1 MKTYRIILS
10 VAVASVL
17 WACSV
22 DEQMQPQTDAPAGPT
37 VSDEGTV
44 PGIMTVKVSDD
55 LADRLLEYADEQGEL
70 NADGVALL
78 NISGINVTG
87 ARTSFHIGGKFE
99 KRQRAAG
106 LHRWFRISYD
116 ESVPVSKAA
125 GNAAAAPGIEFAEP
139 VMKVSPM
146 AVEMDDPY
154 YVDGYQWHYDNTGQH
169 GFTAGVDI
177 RLQEAWD
184 TYRVFGDQSVIVG
197 VVDRGVQYN
206 HPDLADNMWVN
217 EVELTGASGVDD
229 DGNGFVDDIYGF
241 NFVYNNATI
250 HPQNH
255 GTHVA
260 GTIAAVNN
268 NGVGLC
274 GVAGGYYPDKKGVR
288 IMSLQLLEEG
298 ESLGGDTGRAF
309 QYAAENGACIVNNSW
324 GYAAEATSITAADK
338 AAIDYFVENAG
349 MDENGN
355 QVGPMKGGLVVFAA
369 GNFAS
374 ETGYPAQYEKALAV
388 AAVGPNG
395 KYAYYTNYGDWVDI
409 CAPGGDDAVD
419 PEYGGVFSTITN
431 GIWGS
436 DRGTSMAA
444 PHVAGVAALV
454 LSTKTPE
461 DGFTADNLFKL
472 LVNTADPS
480 IYEYNMNRSGMLGSG
495 MLDAVAAL
503 AAAKETPAASS
514 VTGFDAES
522 EGNTITLTVAEP
534 ENAAYFYVYYDDRE
548 FTADNLGNADRLEF
562 RIENLDYASDDRR
575 TMTIDG
581 LKFNTDYWCTVVSA
595 NIIGEESAVPDP
607 VMITTK
613 ANRAPVITPDQT
625 GDIVL
630 KASGTVVRTFTIT
643 DPDGQPLT
651 REFDGVR
658 DDIVELVSLSE
669 RSVQLTINAVY
680 SDPGEYECS
689 ITARDNTGEETGV
702 TTLKIP
708 YTILPNNGPEFVQG
722 KEIALES
729 VGSTYVF
736 NPYDCFYDKDNDSF
750 TFTYTMT
757 DDSIVSYAEQE
768 NGLVEFTALK
778 QGSVRI
784 AITATDPKGAAAAG
798 GITVSV
804 IGSGPAADGEVG
816 MDIYPNPARD
826 FVKVRTAAS
835 GVYDVIVNTT
845 SGSTVYSASAAIS
858 LDQPHE
864 VDLSGIAPGT
874 YSLVLR
880 KDGKDVA
887 SGTFVRI

>member
-1 MKTYRIILS
+1 MKTYRIILP
-10 VAVASVL
+10 VALASVL

-22 DEQMQPQTDAPAGPT
+22 DEQLEPQTEIPAAT
-37 VSDEGTV
+37 ASDEGTV
-44 PGIMTVKVSDD
+44 PGVMSVKVSEE
-55 LADRLLEYADEQGEL
+55 LADRLLEYADAKGEL
-70 NADGVALL
+70 NEDGVALL
-78 NISGINVTG
+78 RIEGLNVTG
-87 ARTSFHIGGKFE
+87 VKTAFMIGGKFE
-99 KRQRAAG
+99 SRQRAAG
-106 LHRWFRISYD
+106 LHRWFKVSFDGY
-116 ESVPVSKAA
+116 VPVSKAA
-125 GNAAAAPGIEFAEP
+125 GDVVMVPGVEYSEP
-139 VMKVSPM
+139 VMQIKKSS
-146 AVEMDDPY
+146 VEMNDPFY
-154 YVDGYQWHYDNTGQH
+154 TAGYQWSFDNYGQH

-184 TYRVFGDQSVIVG
+184 TYGIFGNEDVIVA
-197 VVDRGVQYN
+197 VADLGVQYD
-206 HPDLADNMWVN
+206 HPDLQGNMWVN
-217 EVELTGASGVDD
+217 EAELNGVAGEDD
-229 DGNGFVDDIYGF
+229 DDNGLVDDIYGY
-241 NFVYNNATI
+241 NFVTGLPTI
-250 HPQNH
+250 HPAHH

-268 NGVGLC
+268 NDLGVC
-274 GVAGGYYPDKKGVR
+274 GVAGGYYPNQPGVR
-288 IMSLQLLEEG
+288 VMPLQIIEED
-298 ESLGGDTGRAF
+298 SSTGGDTHRAF
-309 QYAAENGACIVNNSW
+309 QYAAEKGACIINNSW
-324 GYAAEATSITAADK
+324 SYQSSEASITEMDK
-338 AAIDYFVENAG
+338 AAIDYFVEYAG
-349 MDENGN
+349 LDENGN
-355 QVGPMKGGLVVFAA
+355 QVGPMKGGLVLFAA
-369 GNFAS
+369 GNFAA
-374 ETGYPAQYEKALAV
+374 ETCYPAQYEKALAV
-388 AAVGPNG
+388 AAVGPTG
-395 KYAYYTNYGDWVDI
+395 RYAYYTNYGDWVDI
-409 CAPGGDDAVD
+409 CAPGGDIAVD
-419 PEYGGVFSTITN
+419 SEYGPVWSTTVN
-431 GIWGS
+431 NLYGG
-436 DRGTSMAA
+436 DAGTSMAC

-454 LSTKTPE
+454 LSTKTVE

-514 VTGFDAES
+514 VTEFDAES
-522 EGNTITLTVAEP
+522 EGNTITLTVEVP
-534 ENAAYFYVYYDDRE
+534 ENASYFYVYYDNRE
-548 FTADNLGNADRLEF
+548 FTADNLEAADKLEF
-562 RIENLDYASDDRR
+562 RIEDLDQASDGRR

-581 LKFNTDYWCTVVSA
+581 LNFNTPYWCTVVSA

>member
-1 MKTYRIILS
+1 MKTYRIILP
-10 VAVASVL
+10 VALASVL

-22 DEQMQPQTDAPAGPT
+22 DEQLEPQTEIPAAT
-37 VSDEGTV
+37 ASDKGTV
-44 PGIMTVKVSDD
+44 PGVMSVKVSEE
-55 LADRLLEYADEQGEL
+55 LADRLLEYADAKGEL
-70 NADGVALL
+70 NEDGVALL
-78 NISGINVTG
+78 RIEGLNVTG
-87 ARTSFHIGGKFE
+87 VKTAFMIGGKFE
-99 KRQRAAG
+99 SRQRAAG
-106 LHRWFRISYD
+106 LHRWFKVCYD
-116 ESVPVSKAA
+116 DSVPVSKAA
-125 GNAAAAPGIEFAEP
+125 GDAVAVPGVEFAEP
-139 VMKVSPM
+139 VMKIKKMS
-146 AVEMDDPY
+146 VEMND
-154 YVDGYQWHYDNTGQH
+154 VGYERQWHYHNTGQY
-169 GFTAGVDI
+169 GFTPGIDI
-177 RLQEAWD
+177 KLQEAWD
-184 TYRVFGDQSVIVG
+184 TYGVFGSSDVIVAVADQG
-197 VVDRGVQYN
+197 VEYS
-206 HPDLADNMWVN
+206 HEDLNGNMWVN
-217 EVELTGASGVDD
+217 EAELNGEPGVDD
-229 DGNGFVDDIYGF
+229 DGNGYVDDVYGY
-241 NFVYNNATI
+241 NFVRGNSTI
-250 HPQNH
+250 HPEAH

-268 NGVGLC
+268 NSIGVC
-274 GVAGGYYPDKKGVR
+274 GVAGGKYPEKGVR
-288 IMSLQLLEEG
+288 LMALQLLEEG
-298 ESLGGDTGRAF
+298 EQYGGDTYLAF
-309 QYAAENGACIVNNSW
+309 QYAAENGACIINNSW
-324 GYAAEATSITAADK
+324 GYQSSDATLTEVDK
-338 AAIDYFVENAG
+338 TAIDYFVENAG

-374 ETGYPAQYEKALAV
+374 ETGYPAQYDKTLAV
-388 AAVGPNG
+388 AAVGPTG
-395 KYAYYTNYGDWVDI
+395 KYTYYTNYGDWVDI
-409 CAPGGDDAVD
+409 CAPGGDEFINGD
-419 PEYGGVFSTITN
+419 YGQVLSLAL
-431 GIWGS
+431 S
-436 DRGTSMAA
+436 DQYGYNRGTSMAC
-444 PHVAGVAALV
+444 PHVTGVAALV

-503 AAAKETPAASS
+503 AAAQETPAASP
-514 VTGFDAES
+514 VTEFDAES
-522 EGNTITLTVAEP
+522 EGNTITLTVEVP
-534 ENAAYFYVYYDDRE
+534 ENASYFYVYYDNRE
-548 FTADNLGNADRLEF
+548 FTADNLEAADKLEF
-562 RIENLDYASDDRR
+562 RIEDLDQASDGRR

-581 LKFNTDYWCTVVSA
+581 LKFNTPYWCTVVSA
-595 NIIGEESAVPDP
+595 NIIGEESAAPDP
-607 VMITTK
+607 VFITTK

-643 DPDGQPLT
+643 EPDGQPLT

-680 SDPGEYECS
+680 SDPGDYVCS
-689 ITARDNTGEETGV
+689 ITARDNTGEESGV

>member
-1 MKTYRIILS
+1 MKTYRIILP
-10 VAVASVL
+10 VALASVL

-22 DEQMQPQTDAPAGPT
+22 DEQLEPQTEIPAAT
-37 VSDEGTV
+37 ASDEGTV
-44 PGIMTVKVSDD
+44 PGVMSVKVSEE
-55 LADRLLEYADEQGEL
+55 LADRLLEYADAKGEL
-70 NADGVALL
+70 NEDGVALL
-78 NISGINVTG
+78 RIEGLNVTG
-87 ARTSFHIGGKFE
+87 VKTAFMIGGKFE
-99 KRQRAAG
+99 SRQRAAG
-106 LHRWFRISYD
+106 LHRWFKVSFDGY
-116 ESVPVSKAA
+116 VPVSKAA
-125 GNAAAAPGIEFAEP
+125 GDVVMVPGVEYSEP
-139 VMKVSPM
+139 VMKIKKMS
-146 AVEMDDPY
+146 VEMND
-154 YVDGYQWHYDNTGQH
+154 VGYERQWHYHNTGQY
-169 GFTAGVDI
+169 GFTPGIDI
-177 RLQEAWD
+177 KLQEAWD
-184 TYRVFGDQSVIVG
+184 TYGVFGSSDVIVAVADQG
-197 VVDRGVQYN
+197 VEYS
-206 HPDLADNMWVN
+206 HKDLNGNMWVN
-217 EVELTGASGVDD
+217 EAELKGEPGVDD
-229 DGNGFVDDIYGF
+229 DGNGYVDDVYGY
-241 NFVYNNATI
+241 NFVRGNSTI
-250 HPQNH
+250 HPEAH

-268 NGVGLC
+268 NSIGVC
-274 GVAGGYYPDKKGVR
+274 GVAGGKYPEKGVR
-288 IMSLQLLEEG
+288 LMALQLLEEG
-298 ESLGGDTGRAF
+298 EQYGGDTYLAF
-309 QYAAENGACIVNNSW
+309 QYAAENGACIINNSW
-324 GYAAEATSITAADK
+324 GYQSSDATLTEVDK
-338 AAIDYFVENAG
+338 TAIDYFVENAG

-374 ETGYPAQYEKALAV
+374 ETGYPAQYDKTLAV
-388 AAVGPNG
+388 AAVGPTG
-395 KYAYYTNYGDWVDI
+395 KYTYYTNYGDWVDI
-409 CAPGGDDAVD
+409 CAPGGDEFINGD
-419 PEYGGVFSTITN
+419 YGQVLSLALSNQYGYN
-431 GIWGS
+431 
-436 DRGTSMAA
+436 RGTSMAC
-444 PHVAGVAALV
+444 PHVTGVAALV
-454 LSTKTPE
+454 LSTKKPE

-503 AAAKETPAASS
+503 AAVQNTPAASP
-514 VTGFDAES
+514 VTEFDMES

-595 NIIGEESAVPDP
+595 NIIGETSDIPAP
-607 VMITTK
+607 VKITTK

-643 DPDGQPLT
+643 EPDGQPLT

-708 YTILPNNGPEFVQG
+708 YTILPNNEPEFVQG

>member
-1 MKTYRIILS
+1 MKTYRIILP
-10 VAVASVL
+10 VALASVL

-22 DEQMQPQTDAPAGPT
+22 DEQMQPQTDAPAGPS

-139 VMKVSPM
+139 VMKIKKMS
-146 AVEMDDPY
+146 VEMND
-154 YVDGYQWHYDNTGQH
+154 VGYERQWHYHNTGQY
-169 GFTAGVDI
+169 GFTPGIDI
-177 RLQEAWD
+177 KLQEAWD
-184 TYRVFGDQSVIVG
+184 TYGVFGSSDVIVAVADQG
-197 VVDRGVQYN
+197 VEYS
-206 HPDLADNMWVN
+206 HEDLNGNMWVN
-217 EVELTGASGVDD
+217 EAELNGEPGVDN
-229 DGNGFVDDIYGF
+229 DGNGYVDDVYGY
-241 NFVYNNATI
+241 NFVRNNSTI
-250 HPQNH
+250 HPEAH

-268 NGVGLC
+268 NSIGVC
-274 GVAGGYYPDKKGVR
+274 GVAGGKYPEKGVKL
-288 IMSLQLLEEG
+288 MALQLLEEG
-298 ESLGGDTGRAF
+298 EQYGGDTYLAF
-309 QYAAENGACIVNNSW
+309 QYAADNGACIINNSW
-324 GYAAEATSITAADK
+324 GYQSSDATLTEVDK
-338 AAIDYFVENAG
+338 TAIDYFVENAG

-374 ETGYPAQYEKALAV
+374 ETGYPAQYDKTLAV
-388 AAVGPNG
+388 AAVGPTG
-395 KYAYYTNYGDWVDI
+395 KYTYYTNYGDWVDI
-409 CAPGGDDAVD
+409 CAPGGDEFINGD
-419 PEYGGVFSTITN
+419 YGQVLSLAL
-431 GIWGS
+431 S
-436 DRGTSMAA
+436 DQYGYNRGTSMAC
-444 PHVAGVAALV
+444 PHVTGVAALV

-503 AAAKETPAASS
+503 GAAMETPAAFP

-522 EGNTITLTVAEP
+522 EGNTITLTVEVP
-534 ENAAYFYVYYDDRE
+534 ENASYFYVYYDNRE
-548 FTADNLGNADRLEF
+548 FTADNLEAADKLEF
-562 RIENLDYASDDRR
+562 RIEDLDQASDGRR

-581 LKFNTDYWCTVVSA
+581 LNFNTDYWCTVVSA
-595 NIIGEESAVPDP
+595 NIIGEESAAPDP
-607 VMITTK
+607 VTITTK

-643 DPDGQPLT
+643 EPDGQPLT

-736 NPYDCFYDKDNDSF
+736 NPYDCFYDKDNDRF

-757 DDSIVSYAEQE
+757 DDSIVSYTEQE

-778 QGSVRI
+778 PGSVRI
-784 AITATDPKGAAAAG
+784 AITATDPKGEGAAG

-804 IGSGPAADGEVG
+804 IGSGPVADGEVG

-826 FVKVRTAAS
+826 FVKVRTTAS
-835 GVYDVIVNTT
+835 GVYDVIVNTA

>member
-1 MKTYRIILS
+1 MKTYRIILP
-10 VAVASVL
+10 VALASVL

-22 DEQMQPQTDAPAGPT
+22 DEQMQPQTDAPAGPS

-125 GNAAAAPGIEFAEP
+125 GNAAAAPGVEFAEP
-139 VMKVSPM
+139 VMKIKKMS
-146 AVEMDDPY
+146 VEMND
-154 YVDGYQWHYDNTGQH
+154 VGYERQWHYHNTGQY
-169 GFTAGVDI
+169 GFTPGIDI
-177 RLQEAWD
+177 KLQEAWD
-184 TYRVFGDQSVIVG
+184 TYGVFGSSDVIVAVADQG
-197 VVDRGVQYN
+197 VEYS
-206 HPDLADNMWVN
+206 HEDLNGNMWVN
-217 EVELTGASGVDD
+217 EAELNGEPGVDN
-229 DGNGFVDDIYGF
+229 DGNGYVDDVYGY
-241 NFVYNNATI
+241 NFVRNNSTI
-250 HPQNH
+250 HPEAH

-268 NGVGLC
+268 NSIGVC
-274 GVAGGYYPDKKGVR
+274 GVAGGKYPEKGVKL
-288 IMSLQLLEEG
+288 MALQLLEEG
-298 ESLGGDTGRAF
+298 EQYGGNTYLAF
-309 QYAAENGACIVNNSW
+309 QYAAENGACIINNSW
-324 GYAAEATSITAADK
+324 GYQSSDATLTEVDK
-338 AAIDYFVENAG
+338 TAIDYFVENAG

-374 ETGYPAQYEKALAV
+374 ETGYPAQYDKTLAV
-388 AAVGPNG
+388 AAVGPTG
-395 KYAYYTNYGDWVDI
+395 KYTYYTNYGDWVDI
-409 CAPGGDDAVD
+409 CAPGGDEFINGD
-419 PEYGGVFSTITN
+419 YGQVLSLAL
-431 GIWGS
+431 S
-436 DRGTSMAA
+436 DQYGYNRGTSMAC
-444 PHVAGVAALV
+444 PHVTGVAALV

-503 AAAKETPAASS
+503 GAAMETPAAFP

-522 EGNTITLTVAEP
+522 EGNTITLTVEVP
-534 ENAAYFYVYYDDRE
+534 ENASYFYVYYDNRE
-548 FTADNLGNADRLEF
+548 FTADNLEAADKLEF
-562 RIENLDYASDDRR
+562 RIEDLDQASDGRR

-581 LKFNTDYWCTVVSA
+581 LKFNTPYWCTVVSA

-607 VMITTK
+607 VTITTK

-643 DPDGQPLT
+643 EPDGQPLT

-736 NPYDCFYDKDNDSF
+736 NPYDCFYDKDNDRF

-757 DDSIVSYAEQE
+757 DDSIVSYTEQE

-778 QGSVRI
+778 PGSVRI
-784 AITATDPKGAAAAG
+784 AITATDPKGEGAAG

-804 IGSGPAADGEVG
+804 IGSGPVADGEVG

-835 GVYDVIVNTT
+835 GVYDVIVNTA

>member
-1 MKTYRIILS
+1 MKTYRIILP
-10 VAVASVL
+10 VALASVL

-22 DEQMQPQTDAPAGPT
+22 DEQLEPQTEIPAAT
-37 VSDEGTV
+37 ASDEGTV
-44 PGIMTVKVSDD
+44 PGVMSVKVSEE
-55 LADRLLEYADEQGEL
+55 LADRLLEYADAKGEL
-70 NADGVALL
+70 NEDGVALL
-78 NISGINVTG
+78 RIEGLNVTG
-87 ARTSFHIGGKFE
+87 VKTAFMIGGKFE
-99 KRQRAAG
+99 SRQRAAG
-106 LHRWFRISYD
+106 LHRWFKVSFDGY
-116 ESVPVSKAA
+116 VPVSKAA
-125 GNAAAAPGIEFAEP
+125 GDVVMVPGVEYSEP
-139 VMKVSPM
+139 VMKIKKMS
-146 AVEMDDPY
+146 VEMND
-154 YVDGYQWHYDNTGQH
+154 VGYERQWHYHNTGQY
-169 GFTAGVDI
+169 GFTPGIDI
-177 RLQEAWD
+177 KLQEAWD
-184 TYRVFGDQSVIVG
+184 TYGVFGSSDVIVAVADQG
-197 VVDRGVQYN
+197 VEYS
-206 HPDLADNMWVN
+206 HEDLNGNMWVN
-217 EVELTGASGVDD
+217 EAELKGEPGVDD
-229 DGNGFVDDIYGF
+229 DGNGYVDDVYGY
-241 NFVYNNATI
+241 NFVRGNSTI
-250 HPQNH
+250 HPEAH

-268 NGVGLC
+268 NSIGVC
-274 GVAGGYYPDKKGVR
+274 GVAGGKYPEKGVR
-288 IMSLQLLEEG
+288 LMALQLLEEG
-298 ESLGGDTGRAF
+298 EQYGGDTYLAF
-309 QYAAENGACIVNNSW
+309 QYAAENGACIINNSW
-324 GYAAEATSITAADK
+324 GYQSSDATLTEVDK
-338 AAIDYFVENAG
+338 TAIDYFVENAG

-374 ETGYPAQYEKALAV
+374 ETGYPAQYDKTLAV
-388 AAVGPNG
+388 AAVGPTG
-395 KYAYYTNYGDWVDI
+395 KYTYYTNYGDWVDI
-409 CAPGGDDAVD
+409 CAPGGDEFINGDHGQVLSLALSNQ
-419 PEYGGVFSTITN
+419 YGYN
-431 GIWGS
+431 
-436 DRGTSMAA
+436 RGTSMAC
-444 PHVAGVAALV
+444 PHVTGVAALV
-454 LSTKTPE
+454 LSTKKPE

-503 AAAKETPAASS
+503 AAVQNTPAASP
-514 VTGFDAES
+514 VTEFDMES

-595 NIIGEESAVPDP
+595 NIIGETSAIPAP
-607 VMITTK
+607 VKITTK

-643 DPDGQPLT
+643 EPDGQPLT

-708 YTILPNNGPEFVQG
+708 YTILPNNEPEFVQG

-804 IGSGPAADGEVG
+804 IGSGPVADGEVG

-835 GVYDVIVNTT
+835 GVYDVIVNTA

>member
-1 MKTYRIILS
+1 MKTYRIILP
-10 VAVASVL
+10 VALASVL

-22 DEQMQPQTDAPAGPT
+22 DEQMQPQTDAPAGPS

-139 VMKVSPM
+139 VMKIKKMS
-146 AVEMDDPY
+146 VEMND
-154 YVDGYQWHYDNTGQH
+154 VGYERQWHYHNTGQY
-169 GFTAGVDI
+169 GFTPGIDI
-177 RLQEAWD
+177 KLQEAWD
-184 TYRVFGDQSVIVG
+184 TYGVFGSSDVIVAVADQG
-197 VVDRGVQYN
+197 VEYS
-206 HPDLADNMWVN
+206 HEDLNGNMWVN
-217 EVELTGASGVDD
+217 EAELNGEPGVDN
-229 DGNGFVDDIYGF
+229 DGNGYVDDVYGY
-241 NFVYNNATI
+241 NFVRNNSTI
-250 HPQNH
+250 HPEAH

-268 NGVGLC
+268 NSIGVC
-274 GVAGGYYPDKKGVR
+274 GVAGGKYPEKGVKL
-288 IMSLQLLEEG
+288 MALQLLEEG
-298 ESLGGDTGRAF
+298 EQYGGDTYLAF
-309 QYAAENGACIVNNSW
+309 QYAADNGACIINNSW
-324 GYAAEATSITAADK
+324 GYQSSDATLTEVDK
-338 AAIDYFVENAG
+338 TAIDYFVENAG

-374 ETGYPAQYEKALAV
+374 ETGYPAQYDKTLAV
-388 AAVGPNG
+388 AAVGPTG
-395 KYAYYTNYGDWVDI
+395 KYTYYTNYGDWVDI
-409 CAPGGDDAVD
+409 CAPGGDEFINGD
-419 PEYGGVFSTITN
+419 YGQVLSLAL
-431 GIWGS
+431 S
-436 DRGTSMAA
+436 DQYGYNRGTSMAC
-444 PHVAGVAALV
+444 PHVTGVAALV

-503 AAAKETPAASS
+503 GAAMETPAAFP

-522 EGNTITLTVAEP
+522 EGNTITLTVEVP
-534 ENAAYFYVYYDDRE
+534 ENASYFYVYYDNRE
-548 FTADNLGNADRLEF
+548 FSADNLEAADKLEF
-562 RIENLDYASDDRR
+562 RIEDLDQASDGRR

-581 LKFNTDYWCTVVSA
+581 LNFNTPYWCTVVSA

-643 DPDGQPLT
+643 EPDGQPLT

-689 ITARDNTGEETGV
+689 ITARDNTGEESGV

-708 YTILPNNGPEFVQG
+708 YTILPNNEPEFVQG

>member
-1 MKTYRIILS
+1 MKTYRIILP
-10 VAVASVL
+10 VALASVL

-22 DEQMQPQTDAPAGPT
+22 DEQMQPQTDAPAGPS

-139 VMKVSPM
+139 VMKIKKMS
-146 AVEMDDPY
+146 VEMND
-154 YVDGYQWHYDNTGQH
+154 VGYERQWHYHNTGQY
-169 GFTAGVDI
+169 GFTPGIDI
-177 RLQEAWD
+177 KLQEAWD
-184 TYRVFGDQSVIVG
+184 TYGVFGSSDVIVAVADQG
-197 VVDRGVQYN
+197 VEYS
-206 HPDLADNMWVN
+206 HEDLNGNMWVN
-217 EVELTGASGVDD
+217 EAELNGEPGVDN
-229 DGNGFVDDIYGF
+229 DGNGYVDDVYGY
-241 NFVYNNATI
+241 NFVRNNSTI
-250 HPQNH
+250 HPEAH

-268 NGVGLC
+268 NSIGVC
-274 GVAGGYYPDKKGVR
+274 GVAGGKYPEKGVKL
-288 IMSLQLLEEG
+288 MALQLLEEG
-298 ESLGGDTGRAF
+298 EQYGGDTYLAF
-309 QYAAENGACIVNNSW
+309 QYAADNGACIINNSW
-324 GYAAEATSITAADK
+324 GYQSSDATLTEVDK
-338 AAIDYFVENAG
+338 TAIDYFVENAG

-374 ETGYPAQYEKALAV
+374 ETGYPAQYDKTLAV
-388 AAVGPNG
+388 AAVGPTG
-395 KYAYYTNYGDWVDI
+395 KYTYYTNYGDWVDI
-409 CAPGGDDAVD
+409 CAPGGDEFINGD
-419 PEYGGVFSTITN
+419 YGQVLSLAL
-431 GIWGS
+431 S
-436 DRGTSMAA
+436 DQYGYNRGTSMAC
-444 PHVAGVAALV
+444 PHVTGVAALV

-503 AAAKETPAASS
+503 GAAMETPAAFP

-522 EGNTITLTVAEP
+522 EGNTITLTVEVP
-534 ENAAYFYVYYDDRE
+534 ENASYFYVYYDNRE
-548 FTADNLGNADRLEF
+548 FTADNLEAADKLEF
-562 RIENLDYASDDRR
+562 RIEDLDQASDGRR

-581 LKFNTDYWCTVVSA
+581 LNFNTPYWCTVVSA
-595 NIIGEESAVPDP
+595 NIIGEESAAPDP
-607 VMITTK
+607 VIITTK

-643 DPDGQPLT
+643 EPDGQPLT

-708 YTILPNNGPEFVQG
+708 YTILPNNEPEFVQG

-757 DDSIVSYAEQE
+757 DDGIVSYTEQE

-835 GVYDVIVNTT
+835 GVYDVIVNTA

>member
-139 VMKVSPM
+139 VMKIKKMS
-146 AVEMDDPY
+146 VEMND
-154 YVDGYQWHYDNTGQH
+154 VGYERQWHYHNTGQY
-169 GFTAGVDI
+169 GFTPGIDI
-177 RLQEAWD
+177 KLQEAWD
-184 TYRVFGDQSVIVG
+184 TYGVFGSSDVIVAVADQG
-197 VVDRGVQYN
+197 VEYS
-206 HPDLADNMWVN
+206 HEDLNGNMWVN
-217 EVELTGASGVDD
+217 EVELDGEPGVDD
-229 DGNGFVDDIYGF
+229 DGNGYVDDVYGY
-241 NFVYNNATI
+241 NFVRDNSTI
-250 HPQNH
+250 HPEAH

-268 NGVGLC
+268 NSIGVC
-274 GVAGGYYPDKKGVR
+274 GVAGGKYPEKGVSL
-288 IMSLQLLEEG
+288 MALQLLEEG
-298 ESLGGDTGRAF
+298 EQYGGDTYLAF
-309 QYAAENGACIVNNSW
+309 QYAAENGACIINNSW
-324 GYAAEATSITAADK
+324 GYQSSDATLTEVDK
-338 AAIDYFVENAG
+338 TAIDYFVENAG

-374 ETGYPAQYEKALAV
+374 ETGYPAQYDKTLAV
-388 AAVGPNG
+388 AAVGPTG
-395 KYAYYTNYGDWVDI
+395 KYTYYTNYGDWVDI
-409 CAPGGDDAVD
+409 CAPGGDEFINGD
-419 PEYGGVFSTITN
+419 YGQVLSLAL
-431 GIWGS
+431 S
-436 DRGTSMAA
+436 DQYGYNRGTSMAC
-444 PHVAGVAALV
+444 PHVTGVAALV

-503 AAAKETPAASS
+503 AAAKETPAASP
-514 VTGFDAES
+514 VTEFDAES
-522 EGNTITLTVAEP
+522 EGNTITLTVEEP
-534 ENAAYFYVYYDDRE
+534 ENASYFYVYYDNRE
-548 FTADNLGNADRLEF
+548 FSADNLEAADKLEF
-562 RIENLDYASDDRR
+562 RIEDLDYASDDRR

-607 VMITTK
+607 VRITTK
-613 ANRAPVITPDQT
+613 ANRAPVITPDQS

-630 KASGTVVRTFTIT
+630 KACETVVRTYTIIE
-643 DPDGQPLT
+643 PDGQTFT
-651 REFDGVR
+651 REFDGLV
-658 DDIVELVSLSE
+658 DDCVELVSLTT
-669 RSVQLTINAVY
+669 RSVQLTVNALY
-680 SDPGEYECS
+680 MEPGDYKCS
-689 ITARDNTGEETGV
+689 ITARDDTGEDTGV
-702 TTLKIP
+702 ATLEIP
-708 YTILPNNGPEFVQG
+708 FTILENNAPAF
-722 KEIALES
+722 
-729 VGSTYVF
+729 VGSREFAINGVNSTYMF
-736 NPYDCFYDKDNDSF
+736 NPYDCFSDKDGDILSF
-750 TFTYTMT
+750 EYRMADPT
-757 DDSIVSYAEQE
+757 IVSYAEQE

-778 QGSVRI
+778 PGSVRI
-784 AITATDPKGAAAAG
+784 AITATDPKGEGAAG

-804 IGSGPAADGEVG
+804 IGSAPAADGDVAL
-816 MDIYPNPARD
+816 DIYPNPARD
-826 FVKVRTAAS
+826 FVKVRTTAS
-835 GVYDVIVNTT
+835 GVYDVIVNTA

>member
-1 MKTYRIILS
+1 MKTYRIILP
-10 VAVASVL
+10 VALASVL

-22 DEQMQPQTDAPAGPT
+22 DEQMQPQTDAPAGPS

-139 VMKVSPM
+139 VMKIKKMS
-146 AVEMDDPY
+146 VEMND
-154 YVDGYQWHYDNTGQH
+154 VGYERQWHYHNTGQY
-169 GFTAGVDI
+169 GFTPGIDI
-177 RLQEAWD
+177 KLQEAWD
-184 TYRVFGDQSVIVG
+184 TYGVFGSSDVIVAVADQG
-197 VVDRGVQYN
+197 VEYS
-206 HPDLADNMWVN
+206 HEDLNGNMWVN
-217 EVELTGASGVDD
+217 EAELNGEPGVDN
-229 DGNGFVDDIYGF
+229 DGNGYVDDVYGY
-241 NFVYNNATI
+241 NFVRNNSTI
-250 HPQNH
+250 HPEAH

-268 NGVGLC
+268 NSIGVC
-274 GVAGGYYPDKKGVR
+274 GVAGGKYPEKGVKL
-288 IMSLQLLEEG
+288 MALQLLEEG
-298 ESLGGDTGRAF
+298 EQYGGDTYLAF
-309 QYAAENGACIVNNSW
+309 QYAADNGACIINNSW
-324 GYAAEATSITAADK
+324 GYQSSDATLTEVDK
-338 AAIDYFVENAG
+338 TAIDYFVENAG

-374 ETGYPAQYEKALAV
+374 ETGYPAQYDKTLAV
-388 AAVGPNG
+388 AAVGPTG
-395 KYAYYTNYGDWVDI
+395 KYTYYTNYGDWVDI
-409 CAPGGDDAVD
+409 CAPGGDEFINGD
-419 PEYGGVFSTITN
+419 YGQVLSLAL
-431 GIWGS
+431 S
-436 DRGTSMAA
+436 DQYGYNRGTSMAC
-444 PHVAGVAALV
+444 PHVTGVAALV

-503 AAAKETPAASS
+503 AAAKETPAASP

-522 EGNTITLTVAEP
+522 EGNTITLTVGVP
-534 ENAAYFYVYYDDRE
+534 ENASYFYVYYDNRP
-548 FTADNLGNADRLEF
+548 FTADDLEAADKLEF
-562 RIENLDYASDDRR
+562 RIEDLDQASDGRR

-581 LKFNTDYWCTVVSA
+581 LKFNTDYCCTVVSA
-595 NIIGEESAVPDP
+595 NIIGEESAAPDP
-607 VMITTK
+607 VIITTK

-643 DPDGQPLT
+643 EPDGQPLT

-680 SDPGEYECS
+680 SDPGDYVCS
-689 ITARDNTGEETGV
+689 ITARDNTGEESGV
-702 TTLKIP
+702 TTLKIS

-835 GVYDVIVNTT
+835 GVYDVIVNTA

>member
-1 MKTYRIILS
+1 MKTYRIILP
-10 VAVASVL
+10 VALASVL

-22 DEQMQPQTDAPAGPT
+22 DEQMQPQTDAPAGPS

-139 VMKVSPM
+139 VMKIKKMS
-146 AVEMDDPY
+146 VEMND
-154 YVDGYQWHYDNTGQH
+154 VGYERQWHYHNTGQY
-169 GFTAGVDI
+169 GFTPGIDI
-177 RLQEAWD
+177 KLQEAWD
-184 TYRVFGDQSVIVG
+184 TYEVFGSSDVIVAVADQG
-197 VVDRGVQYN
+197 VEYS
-206 HPDLADNMWVN
+206 HEDLNGNMWVN
-217 EVELTGASGVDD
+217 EAELNGEPGVDN
-229 DGNGFVDDIYGF
+229 DGNGYVDDVYGY
-241 NFVYNNATI
+241 NFVRNNGTI
-250 HPQNH
+250 HPEAH

-268 NGVGLC
+268 NSIGVC
-274 GVAGGYYPDKKGVR
+274 GVAGGKYPEKGVKL
-288 IMSLQLLEEG
+288 MALQLLEEG
-298 ESLGGDTGRAF
+298 EQYGGDTYSAF
-309 QYAAENGACIVNNSW
+309 QYAAENGACIINNSW
-324 GYAAEATSITAADK
+324 GYQSSDATLTEVDK
-338 AAIDYFVENAG
+338 TAIDYFVENAG

-374 ETGYPAQYEKALAV
+374 ETGYPAQYDKTLAV
-388 AAVGPNG
+388 AAVGPTG
-395 KYAYYTNYGDWVDI
+395 KYTYYTNYGDWVDI
-409 CAPGGDDAVD
+409 CAPGGDEFINGD
-419 PEYGGVFSTITN
+419 YGQVLSLAL
-431 GIWGS
+431 S
-436 DRGTSMAA
+436 DQYGYNRGTSMAC
-444 PHVAGVAALV
+444 PHVTGVAALV

-503 AAAKETPAASS
+503 GAAKETPAAFP

-522 EGNTITLTVAEP
+522 EGNTITLTVEVP
-534 ENAAYFYVYYDDRE
+534 ENASYFYVYYDNRE
-548 FTADNLGNADRLEF
+548 FTADNLEAADKLEF
-562 RIENLDYASDDRR
+562 RIEDLDQASDGRR

-581 LKFNTDYWCTVVSA
+581 LKFNTPYWCTVVSA

-607 VMITTK
+607 VTITTK

-643 DPDGQPLT
+643 EPDGQPLT

-736 NPYDCFYDKDNDSF
+736 NPYDCFYDKDNDRF

-757 DDSIVSYAEQE
+757 DDSIVSYTEQE

-778 QGSVRI
+778 PGSVRI
-784 AITATDPKGAAAAG
+784 AITATDPKGEGAAG

-804 IGSGPAADGEVG
+804 IGSGPVADGEVG

-835 GVYDVIVNTT
+835 GVYDVIVNTA
-845 SGSTVYSASAAIS
+845 SGSTVYSASATIS

>member
-1 MKTYRIILS
+1 MKTYRIILP
-10 VAVASVL
+10 VALASVL

-22 DEQMQPQTDAPAGPT
+22 DEQMQPQTDAPAGPS

-139 VMKVSPM
+139 VMKIKKMS
-146 AVEMDDPY
+146 VEMND
-154 YVDGYQWHYDNTGQH
+154 VGYERQWHYHNTGQY
-169 GFTAGVDI
+169 GFTPGIDI
-177 RLQEAWD
+177 KLQEAWD
-184 TYRVFGDQSVIVG
+184 TYGVFGSSDVIVAVADQG
-197 VVDRGVQYN
+197 VEYS
-206 HPDLADNMWVN
+206 HEDLNGNMWVN
-217 EVELTGASGVDD
+217 EAELNGEPGVDN
-229 DGNGFVDDIYGF
+229 DGNGYVDDVYGY
-241 NFVYNNATI
+241 NFVRNNSTI
-250 HPQNH
+250 HPEAH

-268 NGVGLC
+268 NSIGVC
-274 GVAGGYYPDKKGVR
+274 GVAGGKYPEKGVKL
-288 IMSLQLLEEG
+288 MALQLLEEG
-298 ESLGGDTGRAF
+298 EQYGGDTYLAF
-309 QYAAENGACIVNNSW
+309 QYAADNGACIINNSW
-324 GYAAEATSITAADK
+324 GYQSSDATLTEVDK
-338 AAIDYFVENAG
+338 TAIDYFVENAG

-374 ETGYPAQYEKALAV
+374 ETGYPAQYDKTLAV
-388 AAVGPNG
+388 AAVGPTG
-395 KYAYYTNYGDWVDI
+395 KYTYYTNYGDWVDI
-409 CAPGGDDAVD
+409 CAPGGDEFINGD
-419 PEYGGVFSTITN
+419 YGQVLSLAL
-431 GIWGS
+431 S
-436 DRGTSMAA
+436 DQYGYNRGTSMAC
-444 PHVAGVAALV
+444 PHVTGVAALV

-503 AAAKETPAASS
+503 AAAKETPAASP

-522 EGNTITLTVAEP
+522 EGNTITLTVGVP
-534 ENAAYFYVYYDDRE
+534 ENASYFYVYYDNRP
-548 FTADNLGNADRLEF
+548 FTADDLEAADKLEF
-562 RIENLDYASDDRR
+562 RIEDLDQASDGRR

-581 LKFNTDYWCTVVSA
+581 LNFNTPYWCTVVSA

-757 DDSIVSYAEQE
+757 DDSIVSYVEQE

-835 GVYDVIVNTT
+835 GVYDVIVNTA

>member
-1 MKTYRIILS
+1 MKTYRIILP
-10 VAVASVL
+10 VALASVL

-22 DEQMQPQTDAPAGPT
+22 DEQMQPQTDAPAGPS

-139 VMKVSPM
+139 VMKIKKMS
-146 AVEMDDPY
+146 VEMND
-154 YVDGYQWHYDNTGQH
+154 VGYERQWHYHNTGQY
-169 GFTAGVDI
+169 GFTPGIDI
-177 RLQEAWD
+177 KLQEAWD
-184 TYRVFGDQSVIVG
+184 TYGVFGSSDVIVAVADQG
-197 VVDRGVQYN
+197 VEYS
-206 HPDLADNMWVN
+206 HEDLNGNMWVN
-217 EVELTGASGVDD
+217 EEELNGEPGVDN
-229 DGNGFVDDIYGF
+229 DGNGYVDDVYGY
-241 NFVYNNATI
+241 NFVRNNSTI
-250 HPQNH
+250 HPEAH

-268 NGVGLC
+268 NSIGVC
-274 GVAGGYYPDKKGVR
+274 GVAGGKYPEKGVKL
-288 IMSLQLLEEG
+288 MALQLLEEG
-298 ESLGGDTGRAF
+298 EQYGGDTYLAF
-309 QYAAENGACIVNNSW
+309 QYAADNGACIINNSW
-324 GYAAEATSITAADK
+324 GYQSSDATLTEVDK
-338 AAIDYFVENAG
+338 TAIDYFVENAG

-374 ETGYPAQYEKALAV
+374 ETGYPAQYDKTLAV
-388 AAVGPNG
+388 AAVGPTG
-395 KYAYYTNYGDWVDI
+395 KYTYYTNYGDWVDI
-409 CAPGGDDAVD
+409 CAPGGDEFINGD
-419 PEYGGVFSTITN
+419 YGQVLSLAL
-431 GIWGS
+431 S
-436 DRGTSMAA
+436 DQYGYNRGTSMAC
-444 PHVAGVAALV
+444 PHVTGVAALV

-503 AAAKETPAASS
+503 GAAMKTPAAFP

-522 EGNTITLTVAEP
+522 EGNTITLTVEVP
-534 ENAAYFYVYYDDRE
+534 ENASYFYVYYDNRE
-548 FTADNLGNADRLEF
+548 FTADNLEAADKLEF
-562 RIENLDYASDDRR
+562 RIEDLDQASDGRR

-581 LKFNTDYWCTVVSA
+581 LKFNTPYWCTVVSA

-607 VMITTK
+607 VTITTK

-643 DPDGQPLT
+643 EPDGQPLT

-736 NPYDCFYDKDNDSF
+736 NPYDCFYDKDNDRF

-757 DDSIVSYAEQE
+757 DDSIVSYTEQE

-778 QGSVRI
+778 PGSVRI
-784 AITATDPKGAAAAG
+784 AITATDPKGEGAAG

-804 IGSGPAADGEVG
+804 IGSGPVADGEVG

-835 GVYDVIVNTT
+835 GVYDVIVNTA

>member
-1 MKTYRIILS
+1 MP
-10 VAVASVL
+10 VALASVL

-22 DEQMQPQTDAPAGPT
+22 DEQMQPQTDAPAGPS

-139 VMKVSPM
+139 VMKIKKMS
-146 AVEMDDPY
+146 VEMND
-154 YVDGYQWHYDNTGQH
+154 VGYERQWHYHNTGQY
-169 GFTAGVDI
+169 GFTPGIDI
-177 RLQEAWD
+177 KLQEAWD
-184 TYRVFGDQSVIVG
+184 TYGVFGSSDVIVAVADQG
-197 VVDRGVQYN
+197 VEYS
-206 HPDLADNMWVN
+206 HEDLNGNMWVN
-217 EVELTGASGVDD
+217 EAELNGEPGVDN
-229 DGNGFVDDIYGF
+229 DGNGYVDDVYGY
-241 NFVYNNATI
+241 NFVRNNSTI
-250 HPQNH
+250 HPEAH

-268 NGVGLC
+268 NSIGVC
-274 GVAGGYYPDKKGVR
+274 GVAGGKYPEKGVKL
-288 IMSLQLLEEG
+288 MALQLLEEG
-298 ESLGGDTGRAF
+298 EQYGGDTYLAF
-309 QYAAENGACIVNNSW
+309 QYAADNGACIINNSW
-324 GYAAEATSITAADK
+324 GYQSSDATLTEVDK
-338 AAIDYFVENAG
+338 TAIDYFVENAG

-374 ETGYPAQYEKALAV
+374 ETGYPAQYDKTLAV
-388 AAVGPNG
+388 AAVGPTG
-395 KYAYYTNYGDWVDI
+395 KYTYYTNYGDWVDI
-409 CAPGGDDAVD
+409 CAPGGDEFINGD
-419 PEYGGVFSTITN
+419 YGQVLSLAL
-431 GIWGS
+431 S
-436 DRGTSMAA
+436 DQYGYNRGTSMAC
-444 PHVAGVAALV
+444 PHVTGVAALV

-503 AAAKETPAASS
+503 AAAKETPAASP

-522 EGNTITLTVAEP
+522 EGNTITLTVGVP
-534 ENAAYFYVYYDDRE
+534 ENASYFYVYYDNRP
-548 FTADNLGNADRLEF
+548 FTADDLEAADKLEF
-562 RIENLDYASDDRR
+562 RIEDLDQASDGRR

-581 LKFNTDYWCTVVSA
+581 LNFNTPYWCTVVSA

-835 GVYDVIVNTT
+835 GVYDVIVNTA

>member
-1 MKTYRIILS
+1 MKTYRIILP
-10 VAVASVL
+10 VALASVL

-22 DEQMQPQTDAPAGPT
+22 DEQMQPQTDAPAGPS

-139 VMKVSPM
+139 VMKIKKMS
-146 AVEMDDPY
+146 VEMND
-154 YVDGYQWHYDNTGQH
+154 VGYERQWHYHNTGQY
-169 GFTAGVDI
+169 GFTPGIDI
-177 RLQEAWD
+177 KLQEAWD
-184 TYRVFGDQSVIVG
+184 TYGVFGSSDVIVAVADQG
-197 VVDRGVQYN
+197 VEYS
-206 HPDLADNMWVN
+206 HEDLNGNMWVN
-217 EVELTGASGVDD
+217 EAELNGEPGVDN
-229 DGNGFVDDIYGF
+229 DGNGYVDDVYGY
-241 NFVYNNATI
+241 NFVRNNGTI
-250 HPQNH
+250 HPEAH

-268 NGVGLC
+268 NSIGVC
-274 GVAGGYYPDKKGVR
+274 GVAGGKYPEKGVKL
-288 IMSLQLLEEG
+288 MALQLLEEG
-298 ESLGGDTGRAF
+298 EQYGGDTYSAF
-309 QYAAENGACIVNNSW
+309 QYAAENGACIINNSW
-324 GYAAEATSITAADK
+324 GYQSSDAALTEVDK
-338 AAIDYFVENAG
+338 TAIDYFVENAG

-374 ETGYPAQYEKALAV
+374 ETGYPAQYDKTLAV
-388 AAVGPNG
+388 AAVGPTG
-395 KYAYYTNYGDWVDI
+395 KYTYYTNYGDWVDI
-409 CAPGGDDAVD
+409 CAPGGDEFINGD
-419 PEYGGVFSTITN
+419 YGQVLSLAL
-431 GIWGS
+431 S
-436 DRGTSMAA
+436 DQYGYNRGTSMAC
-444 PHVAGVAALV
+444 PHVTGVAALV

-503 AAAKETPAASS
+503 GAAKETPAAFP

-522 EGNTITLTVAEP
+522 EGNTITLTVEVP
-534 ENAAYFYVYYDDRE
+534 ENASYFYVYYDNRE
-548 FTADNLGNADRLEF
+548 FTADDLGDADKLEF
-562 RIENLDYASDDRR
+562 RIEDLDQASDGRR

-581 LKFNTDYWCTVVSA
+581 LKFDTDYWCTVVSA
-595 NIIGEESAVPDP
+595 NIIGEESAAPNP
-607 VMITTK
+607 VFITTK

-643 DPDGQPLT
+643 EPDGQPLT

-708 YTILPNNGPEFVQG
+708 YTILPNNAPEFVQG
-722 KEIALES
+722 KEIAIDG

-736 NPYDCFYDKDNDSF
+736 NPYDCFYDKDNDRF

-757 DDSIVSYAEQE
+757 DDSIVSYTEQE

-778 QGSVRI
+778 PGSVRI

-804 IGSGPAADGEVG
+804 IGSGPVADGEVG

-835 GVYDVIVNTT
+835 GVYDVIVNTA

>member
-1 MKTYRIILS
+1 MKTYRIILP
-10 VAVASVL
+10 VALASVL

-22 DEQMQPQTDAPAGPT
+22 DEQMQPQTDAPAGPS

-139 VMKVSPM
+139 VMKIKKMS
-146 AVEMDDPY
+146 VEMND
-154 YVDGYQWHYDNTGQH
+154 VGYERQWHYHNTGQY
-169 GFTAGVDI
+169 GFTPGIDI
-177 RLQEAWD
+177 KLQEAWD
-184 TYRVFGDQSVIVG
+184 TYGVFGSSDVIVAVADQG
-197 VVDRGVQYN
+197 VEYS
-206 HPDLADNMWVN
+206 HEDLNGNMWVN
-217 EVELTGASGVDD
+217 EAELNGEPGVDN
-229 DGNGFVDDIYGF
+229 DGNGYVDDVYGY
-241 NFVYNNATI
+241 NFVRNNGTI
-250 HPQNH
+250 HPEAH

-268 NGVGLC
+268 NSIGVC
-274 GVAGGYYPDKKGVR
+274 GVAGGKYPEKGVKL
-288 IMSLQLLEEG
+288 MALQLLEEG
-298 ESLGGDTGRAF
+298 EQYGGDTYSAF
-309 QYAAENGACIVNNSW
+309 QYAAENGACIINNSW
-324 GYAAEATSITAADK
+324 GYQSSDATLTEVDK
-338 AAIDYFVENAG
+338 TAIDYFVENAG

-374 ETGYPAQYEKALAV
+374 ETGYPAQYDKTLAV
-388 AAVGPNG
+388 AAVGPTG
-395 KYAYYTNYGDWVDI
+395 KYTYYTNYGDWVDI
-409 CAPGGDDAVD
+409 CAPGGDEFINGD
-419 PEYGGVFSTITN
+419 YGQVLSLAL
-431 GIWGS
+431 S
-436 DRGTSMAA
+436 DQYGYNRGTSMAC
-444 PHVAGVAALV
+444 PHVTGVAALV

-522 EGNTITLTVAEP
+522 EGNTITLTVEVP
-534 ENAAYFYVYYDDRE
+534 ENASYFYVYYDNRE
-548 FTADNLGNADRLEF
+548 FTADNLEAADKLEF
-562 RIENLDYASDDRR
+562 RIEDLDQASDGRR

-581 LKFNTDYWCTVVSA
+581 LKFDTDYWCTVVSA
-595 NIIGEESAVPDP
+595 NIIGEESAAPKP
-607 VMITTK
+607 VFITTK

-643 DPDGQPLT
+643 EPDGQPLT

-689 ITARDNTGEETGV
+689 ITARDNSGEETGV

-804 IGSGPAADGEVG
+804 IGSGPVVDGEVG

-835 GVYDVIVNTT
+835 GVYDVIVNTA

>member
-1 MKTYRIILS
+1 
-10 VAVASVL
+10 
-17 WACSV
+17 
-22 DEQMQPQTDAPAGPT
+22 
-37 VSDEGTV
+37 
-44 PGIMTVKVSDD
+44 
-55 LADRLLEYADEQGEL
+55 
-70 NADGVALL
+70 
-78 NISGINVTG
+78 
-87 ARTSFHIGGKFE
+87 
-99 KRQRAAG
+99 
-106 LHRWFRISYD
+106 
-116 ESVPVSKAA
+116 
-125 GNAAAAPGIEFAEP
+125 
-139 VMKVSPM
+139 
-146 AVEMDDPY
+146 
-154 YVDGYQWHYDNTGQH
+154 
-169 GFTAGVDI
+169 
-177 RLQEAWD
+177 
-184 TYRVFGDQSVIVG
+184 
-197 VVDRGVQYN
+197 
-206 HPDLADNMWVN
+206 
-217 EVELTGASGVDD
+217 
-229 DGNGFVDDIYGF
+229 
-241 NFVYNNATI
+241 
-250 HPQNH
+250 
-255 GTHVA
+255 
-260 GTIAAVNN
+260 
-268 NGVGLC
+268 
-274 GVAGGYYPDKKGVR
+274 
-288 IMSLQLLEEG
+288 
-298 ESLGGDTGRAF
+298 
-309 QYAAENGACIVNNSW
+309 
-324 GYAAEATSITAADK
+324 
-338 AAIDYFVENAG
+338 
-349 MDENGN
+349 
-355 QVGPMKGGLVVFAA
+355 
-369 GNFAS
+369 
-374 ETGYPAQYEKALAV
+374 
-388 AAVGPNG
+388 
-395 KYAYYTNYGDWVDI
+395 
-409 CAPGGDDAVD
+409 
-419 PEYGGVFSTITN
+419 
-431 GIWGS
+431 
-436 DRGTSMAA
+436 
-444 PHVAGVAALV
+444 
-454 LSTKTPE
+454 
-461 DGFTADNLFKL
+461 
-472 LVNTADPS
+472 
-480 IYEYNMNRSGMLGSG
+480 MNRSGMLGSG

-503 AAAKETPAASS
+503 AAAKETPAASP

-522 EGNTITLTVAEP
+522 EGNTITLTVEVP
-534 ENAAYFYVYYDDRE
+534 ENASYFYVYYDNRP
-548 FTADNLGNADRLEF
+548 FTADNLEAADKLEF
-562 RIENLDYASDDRR
+562 RIEDLDQASDGRR

-581 LKFNTDYWCTVVSA
+581 LKFNTDYCCTVVSA
-595 NIIGEESAVPDP
+595 NIIGEESAAPDP
-607 VMITTK
+607 VIITTK

-643 DPDGQPLT
+643 EPDGQPLT

-669 RSVQLTINAVY
+669 RSVQLTIIAVY
-680 SDPGEYECS
+680 SDPGKYECS
-689 ITARDNTGEETGV
+689 ITARDNSGEETGV

-835 GVYDVIVNTT
+835 GVYDVIVNTA

>member
-1 MKTYRIILS
+1 MKTYSRILPFALVS
-10 VAVASVL
+10 LL

-22 DEQMQPQTDAPAGPT
+22 DEQMASQGDTAGT
-37 VSDEGTV
+37 QAASVDGTV
-44 PGIMTVKVSDD
+44 PGVMTVRVSEEF
-55 LADRLLEYADEQGEL
+55 AETLLEYADDRGVL
-70 NADGVALL
+70 NEDGVRQF

-87 ARTSFHIGGKFE
+87 AKTAFHIGGKFE
-99 KRQRAAG
+99 KRQREAG
-106 LHRWFRISYD
+106 LHRWFKVCYD
-116 ESVPVSKAA
+116 DSVPVSKAA
-125 GNAAAAPGIEFAEP
+125 GDAVAVPGVEFAEP
-139 VMKVSPM
+139 VMKIKKMS
-146 AVEMDDPY
+146 VEMND
-154 YVDGYQWHYDNTGQH
+154 VGYERQWHYHNTGQY
-169 GFTAGVDI
+169 GFTPGIDI
-177 RLQEAWD
+177 KLQEAWD
-184 TYRVFGDQSVIVG
+184 TYGVFGSSDVIVAVADQG
-197 VVDRGVQYN
+197 VEYS
-206 HPDLADNMWVN
+206 HEDLNGNMWVN
-217 EVELTGASGVDD
+217 EAELNGEPGVDN
-229 DGNGFVDDIYGF
+229 DGNGYVDDVYGY
-241 NFVYNNATI
+241 NFVRGNSTI
-250 HPQNH
+250 HPEAH

-268 NGVGLC
+268 NSIGVC
-274 GVAGGYYPDKKGVR
+274 GVAGGKYPEKGVKL
-288 IMSLQLLEEG
+288 MALQLLEEG
-298 ESLGGDTGRAF
+298 EQYGGDTFLAF
-309 QYAAENGACIVNNSW
+309 QYAADNGACIINNSW
-324 GYAAEATSITAADK
+324 GYQSSDATLTEVDK
-338 AAIDYFVENAG
+338 TAIDYFVENAG

-374 ETGYPAQYEKALAV
+374 ETGYPAQYDKTLAV
-388 AAVGPNG
+388 AAVGPTG
-395 KYAYYTNYGDWVDI
+395 KYTYYTNYGDWVDI
-409 CAPGGDDAVD
+409 CAPGGDEFINGD
-419 PEYGGVFSTITN
+419 YGQVLSLAL
-431 GIWGS
+431 S
-436 DRGTSMAA
+436 DQYGYNRGTSMAC
-444 PHVAGVAALV
+444 PHVTGVAALV

-503 AAAKETPAASS
+503 GAAMETPAAFP

-522 EGNTITLTVAEP
+522 EGNTITLTVEVP
-534 ENAAYFYVYYDDRE
+534 ENASYFYVYYDNRE
-548 FTADNLGNADRLEF
+548 FTADNLEAADKLEF
-562 RIENLDYASDDRR
+562 RIEDLDQASDGRR

-581 LKFNTDYWCTVVSA
+581 LKFNTPYWCTVVSA

-607 VMITTK
+607 VTITTK

-643 DPDGQPLT
+643 EPDGQPLT

-736 NPYDCFYDKDNDSF
+736 NPYDCFYDKDNDRF

-757 DDSIVSYAEQE
+757 DDSIVSYTEQE

-778 QGSVRI
+778 PGSVRI
-784 AITATDPKGAAAAG
+784 AITATDPKGEGAAG

-804 IGSGPAADGEVG
+804 IGSGPVADGEVG

-835 GVYDVIVNTT
+835 GVYDVIVNTA

>member
-1 MKTYRIILS
+1 MKTYRIILP
-10 VAVASVL
+10 VALASVL

-22 DEQMQPQTDAPAGPT
+22 DEQMQPQTDAPAGPS

-139 VMKVSPM
+139 VMKIKKMS
-146 AVEMDDPY
+146 VEMND
-154 YVDGYQWHYDNTGQH
+154 VGYERQWHYHNTGQY
-169 GFTAGVDI
+169 GFTPGIDI
-177 RLQEAWD
+177 KLQEAWD
-184 TYRVFGDQSVIVG
+184 TYEVFGSSDVIVAVADQG
-197 VVDRGVQYN
+197 VEYS
-206 HPDLADNMWVN
+206 HEDLNGNMWVN
-217 EVELTGASGVDD
+217 EAELNGEPGVDD
-229 DGNGFVDDIYGF
+229 DGNGYVDDVYGY
-241 NFVYNNATI
+241 NFVRGNSTI
-250 HPQNH
+250 HPEAH

-268 NGVGLC
+268 NSIGIC
-274 GVAGGYYPDKKGVR
+274 GVAGGKYPEKGVKL
-288 IMSLQLLEEG
+288 MALQLLEEG
-298 ESLGGDTGRAF
+298 EQYGGDTYLAF
-309 QYAAENGACIVNNSW
+309 QYAAENGACIINNSW
-324 GYAAEATSITAADK
+324 GYQSSDATLTEVDK
-338 AAIDYFVENAG
+338 KAIDYFVENAG

-374 ETGYPAQYEKALAV
+374 ETGYPAQYDKTLAV
-388 AAVGPNG
+388 AAVGPTG
-395 KYAYYTNYGDWVDI
+395 KYTYYTNYGDWVDI
-409 CAPGGDDAVD
+409 CAPGGDEFINGD
-419 PEYGGVFSTITN
+419 YGQVLSLAL
-431 GIWGS
+431 S
-436 DRGTSMAA
+436 DQYGYNRGTSMAC
-444 PHVAGVAALV
+444 PHVTGVAALV

-503 AAAKETPAASS
+503 AAAQETPAAFP
-514 VTGFDAES
+514 VTEFDAES
-522 EGNTITLTVAEP
+522 EGNTITLTVEVP
-534 ENAAYFYVYYDDRE
+534 ENASYFYVYYDNRE
-548 FTADNLGNADRLEF
+548 FTADNLEAADKLEF
-562 RIENLDYASDDRR
+562 RIEDLDQASDGRR

-581 LKFNTDYWCTVVSA
+581 LKFNTPYWCTVVSA
-595 NIIGEESAVPDP
+595 NIIGEESAVPVP
-607 VMITTK
+607 VTITTK

-643 DPDGQPLT
+643 EPDGQPLT

-689 ITARDNTGEETGV
+689 ITARDNSGEETGV

-804 IGSGPAADGEVG
+804 IGAGPVADGEVG

-835 GVYDVIVNTT
+835 GVYDVIVNTA

>member
-1 MKTYRIILS
+1 MKTYRIILP
-10 VAVASVL
+10 VALASVL

-22 DEQMQPQTDAPAGPT
+22 DEQMQPQTDAPAGPS

-139 VMKVSPM
+139 VMKIKKMS
-146 AVEMDDPY
+146 VEMND
-154 YVDGYQWHYDNTGQH
+154 VGYERQWHYHNTGQY
-169 GFTAGVDI
+169 GFTPGIDI
-177 RLQEAWD
+177 KLQEAWD
-184 TYRVFGDQSVIVG
+184 TYGVFGSSDVIVAVADQG
-197 VVDRGVQYN
+197 VEYS
-206 HPDLADNMWVN
+206 HEDLNGNMWVN
-217 EVELTGASGVDD
+217 EAELNGEPGVDN
-229 DGNGFVDDIYGF
+229 DGNGYVDDVYGY
-241 NFVYNNATI
+241 NFVRNNSTI
-250 HPQNH
+250 HPEAH

-268 NGVGLC
+268 NSIGVC
-274 GVAGGYYPDKKGVR
+274 GVAGGKYPEKGVKL
-288 IMSLQLLEEG
+288 MALQLLEEG
-298 ESLGGDTGRAF
+298 EQYGGDTYLAF
-309 QYAAENGACIVNNSW
+309 QYAADNGACIINNSW
-324 GYAAEATSITAADK
+324 GYQSSDATLTEVDK
-338 AAIDYFVENAG
+338 TAIDYFVENAG

-374 ETGYPAQYEKALAV
+374 ETGYPAQYDKTLAV
-388 AAVGPNG
+388 AAVGPTG
-395 KYAYYTNYGDWVDI
+395 KYTYYTNYGDWVDI
-409 CAPGGDDAVD
+409 CAPGGDEFINGD
-419 PEYGGVFSTITN
+419 YGQVLSLAL
-431 GIWGS
+431 S
-436 DRGTSMAA
+436 DQYGYNRGTSMAC
-444 PHVAGVAALV
+444 PHVTGVAALV

-503 AAAKETPAASS
+503 GAAMETPAAFP

-522 EGNTITLTVAEP
+522 EGNTITLTVEVP
-534 ENAAYFYVYYDDRE
+534 ENASYFYVYYDNRE
-548 FTADNLGNADRLEF
+548 FTADNLEAADKLEF
-562 RIENLDYASDDRR
+562 RIEDLDQASDGRR

-581 LKFNTDYWCTVVSA
+581 LKFNTPYWCTVVSA

-607 VMITTK
+607 VTITTK

-643 DPDGQPLT
+643 EPDGQPLT

-736 NPYDCFYDKDNDSF
+736 NPYDCFYDKDNDRF

-757 DDSIVSYAEQE
+757 DDSIVSYTEQE

-778 QGSVRI
+778 PGSVRI
-784 AITATDPKGAAAAG
+784 AITATDPKGEGAAG

-804 IGSGPAADGEVG
+804 IGSGPVADGEVG

-835 GVYDVIVNTT
+835 GVYDVIVNTA

>member
-1 MKTYRIILS
+1 M
-10 VAVASVL
+10 
-17 WACSV
+17 AC
-22 DEQMQPQTDAPAGPT
+22 
-37 VSDEGTV
+37 
-44 PGIMTVKVSDD
+44 
-55 LADRLLEYADEQGEL
+55 
-70 NADGVALL
+70 
-78 NISGINVTG
+78 
-87 ARTSFHIGGKFE
+87 
-99 KRQRAAG
+99 
-106 LHRWFRISYD
+106 
-116 ESVPVSKAA
+116 
-125 GNAAAAPGIEFAEP
+125 
-139 VMKVSPM
+139 
-146 AVEMDDPY
+146 
-154 YVDGYQWHYDNTGQH
+154 
-169 GFTAGVDI
+169 
-177 RLQEAWD
+177 
-184 TYRVFGDQSVIVG
+184 
-197 VVDRGVQYN
+197 
-206 HPDLADNMWVN
+206 
-217 EVELTGASGVDD
+217 
-229 DGNGFVDDIYGF
+229 
-241 NFVYNNATI
+241 
-250 HPQNH
+250 
-255 GTHVA
+255 
-260 GTIAAVNN
+260 
-268 NGVGLC
+268 
-274 GVAGGYYPDKKGVR
+274 
-288 IMSLQLLEEG
+288 
-298 ESLGGDTGRAF
+298 
-309 QYAAENGACIVNNSW
+309 
-324 GYAAEATSITAADK
+324 
-338 AAIDYFVENAG
+338 
-349 MDENGN
+349 
-355 QVGPMKGGLVVFAA
+355 
-369 GNFAS
+369 
-374 ETGYPAQYEKALAV
+374 
-388 AAVGPNG
+388 
-395 KYAYYTNYGDWVDI
+395 
-409 CAPGGDDAVD
+409 
-419 PEYGGVFSTITN
+419 
-431 GIWGS
+431 
-436 DRGTSMAA
+436 
-444 PHVAGVAALV
+444 PHVTGVAALV

-503 AAAKETPAASS
+503 GAAMETPAAFP

-522 EGNTITLTVAEP
+522 EGNTITLTVEVP
-534 ENAAYFYVYYDDRE
+534 ENASYFYVYYDNRE
-548 FTADNLGNADRLEF
+548 FTADDLGDADKLEF
-562 RIENLDYASDDRR
+562 RIEDLDQASDGRR

-581 LKFNTDYWCTVVSA
+581 LKFNTPYWCTVVSA

-607 VMITTK
+607 VTITTK

-643 DPDGQPLT
+643 EPDGQPLT

-736 NPYDCFYDKDNDSF
+736 NPYDCFYDKDNDRF

-757 DDSIVSYAEQE
+757 DDSIVSYTEQE

-778 QGSVRI
+778 PGSVRI
-784 AITATDPKGAAAAG
+784 AITATDPKGEGAAG

-804 IGSGPAADGEVG
+804 IGSGPVADGEVG

-835 GVYDVIVNTT
+835 GVYDVIVNTA

>member
-1 MKTYRIILS
+1 MKTYRIILP
-10 VAVASVL
+10 VALASVL

-22 DEQMQPQTDAPAGPT
+22 DEQMQPQTDAPAGPS

-139 VMKVSPM
+139 VMKIKKMS
-146 AVEMDDPY
+146 VEMND
-154 YVDGYQWHYDNTGQH
+154 VGYERQWHYHNTGQY
-169 GFTAGVDI
+169 GFTPGIDI
-177 RLQEAWD
+177 KLQEAWD
-184 TYRVFGDQSVIVG
+184 TYEVFGSSDVIVAVADQG
-197 VVDRGVQYN
+197 VEYS
-206 HPDLADNMWVN
+206 HEDLNGNMWVN
-217 EVELTGASGVDD
+217 EAELNGEPGVDD
-229 DGNGFVDDIYGF
+229 DGNGYVDDVYGY
-241 NFVYNNATI
+241 NFVRGNSTI
-250 HPQNH
+250 HPEAH

-268 NGVGLC
+268 NSIGIC
-274 GVAGGYYPDKKGVR
+274 GVAGGKYPEKGVKL
-288 IMSLQLLEEG
+288 MALQLLEEG
-298 ESLGGDTGRAF
+298 EQYGGDTYLAF
-309 QYAAENGACIVNNSW
+309 QYAAENGACIINNSW
-324 GYAAEATSITAADK
+324 GYQSSDATLTEVDK
-338 AAIDYFVENAG
+338 KAIDYFVENAG

-374 ETGYPAQYEKALAV
+374 ETGYPAQYDKTLAV
-388 AAVGPNG
+388 AAVGPTG
-395 KYAYYTNYGDWVDI
+395 KYTYYTNYGDWVDI
-409 CAPGGDDAVD
+409 CAPGGDEFINGD
-419 PEYGGVFSTITN
+419 YGQVLSLAL
-431 GIWGS
+431 S
-436 DRGTSMAA
+436 DQYGYNRGTSMAC
-444 PHVAGVAALV
+444 PHVTGVAALV

-503 AAAKETPAASS
+503 AAAKETPAAFP
-514 VTGFDAES
+514 VTGFDAKS
-522 EGNTITLTVAEP
+522 EGNTITLTVEVP
-534 ENAAYFYVYYDDRE
+534 ENASYFYVYYDNRE
-548 FTADNLGNADRLEF
+548 FTADNLEAADKLEF
-562 RIENLDYASDDRR
+562 RIEDLDQASDGRR

-595 NIIGEESAVPDP
+595 NIIGEESAAPKP
-607 VMITTK
+607 VFIPTK

-689 ITARDNTGEETGV
+689 ITARDNSGEETGV

-757 DDSIVSYAEQE
+757 DDSIVSYVEQE

-804 IGSGPAADGEVG
+804 IGAGPVADGEVG

-835 GVYDVIVNTT
+835 GVYDVIVNTA